1 MTNLEFLAEVDKLPL
16 SKNGSNGKCQFKRNL
31 ALGLAISSTH
41 SAEGADDGEL
51 PLMLKILQQRQQE
64 WQLNKAMECHSKRWS
79 GPLVSVCGTRT
90 GTANATTVNKADE
103 KGRVGGA
110 DADKIDCHGDSWFTE
125 APAKER
131 QKLHFNC

>member
-1 MTNLEFLAEVDKLPL
+1 
-16 SKNGSNGKCQFKRNL
+16 
-31 ALGLAISSTH
+31 
-41 SAEGADDGEL
+41 
-51 PLMLKILQQRQQE
+51 MLKILQQRQQE

-125 APAKER
+125 APAKEC
-131 QKLHFNC
+131 QKLHFNCCAWRAQSLKNFKVGKLRTANWLEVLYGVIDSGYIVLIYIYI